1 MVYGVSA
8 SNWPLYDLEHGK
20 RAVGYFP
27 QQVAEMEGFE
37 GNRMDPAD
45 WGEWGAPAKL

>member
-1 MVYGVSA
+1 MA
-8 SNWPLYDLEHGK
+8 
-20 RAVGYFP
+20 RYFP

-45 WGEWGAPAKL
+45 WGEWPRGAPAKL